1 MLFSSITFLYY
12 FLPCTGILY
21 FAVPKRGRNMVLLA
35 ASLVFYG
42 WGEPRFLIFMI
53 LAILGGY
60 LSGRLIGACGQNRK
74 AARAVLAVFS
84 VLCLGMLAV
93 CKYAGFLIEN
103 FNRITGLSVPLLRIA
118 LPIGISFYTFQ
129 ILSYVIDVYR
139 NTVPV
144 QNSLI
149 SLGTY
154 ISMFPQLI
162 AGPIV
167 RYADLA
173 QELEKRTCSFEE
185 AAAGIRHFAAGLSK
199 KVLLANTL
207 GELAEFCRGSAGPTV
222 LSAWIYAAAFTL
234 QIYFD
239 FSGYSDMAIGLGRIF
254 GFHFRENFRYP
265 YTASSMTDFWRRWHI
280 SLGTWFRDY
289 LYIPLGGSRVPKAR
303 WIFNLLVVWAATG
316 LWHGAA
322 WNFVLWGLFYAALL
336 AAEKLWLGKILEKRK
351 IAAHIYVILAAV
363 LGFVLFNAVSLA
375 EAADTF
381 RAMFGLAGLPGAGAD
396 SLYALRSYGP
406 LLLTA
411 ALGATPLPARLWA
424 RLSVGRTGKMV
435 CAAAE
440 PAAAALLLL
449 VCTAFLVDGSFNP
462 FLYFRF

>member
-1 MLFSSITFLYY
+1 MVFSSTLFLFVYLVAVLAIYY
-12 FLPCTGILY
+12 VSPLKWRNFILLV
-21 FAVPKRGRNMVLLA
+21 FN
-35 ASLVFYG
+35 LVFYG

-185 AAAGIRHFAAGLSK
+185 AAAGIRRFAAGLSK

-207 GELAEFCRGSAGPTV
+207 GELAEFCRDPPGRRCCPRGYTRLPLPFRFISIFPDTATWPSVWDGS
-222 LSAWIYAAAFTL
+222 
-234 QIYFD
+234 
-239 FSGYSDMAIGLGRIF
+239 SD
-254 GFHFRENFRYP
+254 
-265 YTASSMTDFWRRWHI
+265 SI
-280 SLGTWFRDY
+280 S
-289 LYIPLGGSRVPKAR
+289 
-303 WIFNLLVVWAATG
+303 
-316 LWHGAA
+316 
-322 WNFVLWGLFYAALL
+322 
-336 AAEKLWLGKILEKRK
+336 GKISG
-351 IAAHIYVILAAV
+351 IP
-363 LGFVLFNAVSLA
+363 
-375 EAADTF
+375 T
-381 RAMFGLAGLPGAGAD
+381 LP
-396 SLYALRSYGP
+396 
-406 LLLTA
+406 
-411 ALGATPLPARLWA
+411 PA
-424 RLSVGRTGKMV
+424 
-435 CAAAE
+435 
-440 PAAAALLLL
+440 
-449 VCTAFLVDGSFNP
+449 
-462 FLYFRF
+462 